1 MEDLFLTVFK
11 ISLTTS
17 IVIISLIVLGSLIN
31 KRYAAKWKY
40 GLWIILALRLII
52 PFSYELPEAQLQVTI
67 PAEVGSQN
75 MSEMFEAEPS
85 AATAYSEPMVMDPPA
100 PLPQTVAPLSIE
112 PDIRKKS
119 LPSITLLQALSYLWI
134 VGVVCLL
141 LWQLTSYFYY
151 KGKLVKNGKTIK
163 NPILLEELN
172 ELCEKLGIRRSITFM
187 TYSKAHSP
195 MVLGFWHP
203 VLVLPK
209 EEYSREESFYILKHE
224 LIHLRRHDVLVK
236 FLLLLARD
244 FHWFNPVIYL
254 MHREAV
260 VDMEVACDEAVVRG
274 EAFEQRKAYT
284 ETLMSNLHRQRSRGP
299 LLSTQFSGG
308 VRIMKKR
315 FRNILTKANKKSGAI
330 LFGII
335 FVLTITVGAMVSYA
349 KEEATPEIV
358 SDGVFSENAAD
369 EAMSGQSAG
378 EGDISVPTIKDAD
391 DSSAVSALAVG
402 ANREAATTL
411 TLLKE
416 GFEEERSAT
425 LYVGEGYSFY
435 MIDGL
440 WTMLTPDSWYA
451 ERNENVRFWI
461 SNYEGLNKNQ
471 VERILT
477 NQGYTVGTIDLW
489 KVEGDTMYTVR
500 CYETENDVWTFRSVY
515 PPEFEEGWGEDIWA
529 MFETFEVEEGYSVR
543 EHTQKAV
550 MPEGEHPQLYEVT
563 YADSTNGAWYVHD
576 PEYTGSYIY
585 NELTISNITDTTF
598 DFTVT
603 SRNYETDE
611 TEVVI
616 PLSTAYFNED
626 MISAT
631 YSGEDYTL
639 TFDFTDTVNPLP
651 IVLSINLWGVDSLEG
666 ISFYN
671 NNIPGYE
678 AG

>member
-1 MEDLFLTVFK
+1 MEDLFLTVLK

-17 IVIISLIVLGSLIN
+17 IVILALIVLGALIN

-40 GLWIILALRLII
+40 RLWIILAIRLII
-52 PFSYELPEAQLQVTI
+52 PVNYELPDAQLQVTI
-67 PAEVGSQN
+67 PAEVGSQKV
-75 MSEMFEAEPS
+75 SEMFEAEPFTT
-85 AATAYSEPMVMDPPA
+85 ATYSEPLVMDPPTA
-100 PLPQTVAPLSIE
+100 LPQTMTPLSIE
-112 PDIRKKS
+112 SNIREKS
-119 LPSITLLQALSYLWI
+119 LPSVTLLQALSYLWG

-151 KGKLVKNGKTIK
+151 KGKLIKNGKAIK

-172 ELCEKLGIRRSITFM
+172 ELSKRLGIRQSITFM

-209 EEYSREESFYILKHE
+209 EDYSREESFYILKHE

-244 FHWFNPVIYL
+244 FHWFNPVVYL

-260 VDMEVACDEAVVRG
+260 VDMEIACDEAVVRG

-299 LLSTQFSGG
+299 ILSTQFSGG

-315 FRNILTKANKKSGAI
+315 FKNILSKANKKSGTI
-330 LFGII
+330 LFASI

-349 KEEATPEIV
+349 KEEPAPETISNEV
-358 SDGVFSENAAD
+358 SGEGAA
-369 EAMSGQSAG
+369 EAELSVQSAG
-378 EGDISVPTIKDAD
+378 EEDIFAPNMEDAD
-391 DSSAVSALAVG
+391 DSAASALAVG
-402 ANREAATTL
+402 ANREATTTL

-416 GFEEERSAT
+416 GFEEEEPAT

-440 WTMLTPDSWYA
+440 WTMLTPNSWYA
-451 ERNENVRFWI
+451 DWNESVRFWI
-461 SNYEGLNKNQ
+461 SNYEGLNKSQ

-477 NQGYTVGTIDLW
+477 NQGYTVGSKDLW

-515 PPEFEEGWGEDIWA
+515 PPEFEEGWGEDLWA

-611 TEVVI
+611 IEVVI

-639 TFDFTDTVNPLP
+639 TFDFTDTINPLP
-651 IVLSINLWGVDSLEG
+651 VVLSIDLWGEDSLEG

>member
-1 MEDLFLTVFK
+1 MENIFLTIFK

-17 IVIISLIVLGSLIN
+17 IVVLALIVLGSLIN

-40 GLWIILALRLII
+40 RLWIILALRLLI
-52 PFSYELPEAQLQVTI
+52 PINYELPDAQLQITI
-67 PAEVGSQN
+67 PAEMGSQKV
-75 MSEMFEAEPS
+75 SEIFESEPL
-85 AATAYSEPMVMDPPA
+85 AATVYSEPLVMDPPA
-100 PLPQTVAPLSIE
+100 PWSQTMAPLTVE
-112 PDIRKKS
+112 PDIREKS
-119 LPSITLLQALSYLWI
+119 QPSVTLLQALSYLWA
-134 VGVVCLL
+134 VGVICLL
-141 LWQLTSYFYY
+141 LWQLTSFFYY
-151 KGKLVKNGKTIK
+151 KGKLIKNGKTIK

-172 ELCEKLGIRRSITFM
+172 ELCEKLGIRSSITFL
-187 TYSKAHSP
+187 TYSKAQSP
-195 MVLGFWHP
+195 MVLGFFHP

-209 EEYSREESFYILKHE
+209 EEYSREESYYILKHE
-224 LIHLRRHDVLVK
+224 LVHLRRHDILVK

-244 FHWFNPVIYL
+244 FHWFNPAIYL
-254 MHREAV
+254 MQREAV
-260 VDMEVACDEAVVRG
+260 VDMEIACDEAVVRG
-274 EAFEQRKAYT
+274 ESFDQRKAYT
-284 ETLMSNLHRQRSRGP
+284 ETLLSNLHRQRSRGP

-315 FRNILTKANKKSGAI
+315 FKNILTKANKKSGTI
-330 LFGII
+330 LFAII
-335 FVLTITVGAMVSYA
+335 AVLTITVGAMVSYA
-349 KEEATPEIV
+349 KEDPTPEMT
-358 SDGVFSENAAD
+358 SDGTFSGNAT
-369 EAMSGQSAG
+369 EEETPGQSAG
-378 EGDISVPTIKDAD
+378 EGDISTPGIEETDDLTA
-391 DSSAVSALAVG
+391 DSSLAAG
-402 ANREAATTL
+402 AGREATTTL

-416 GFEEERSAT
+416 GMEEEASAT

-435 MIDGL
+435 LIDGI
-440 WTMLTPDSWYA
+440 WAMLTPDSWYGEKN
-451 ERNENVRFWI
+451 ERVRFWI
-461 SNYEGLNKNQ
+461 SNYAGLNKSQ

-477 NQGYTVGTIDLW
+477 NQGYTVGSRYLW
-489 KVEGDTMYTVR
+489 KVEGDTMYTVM
-500 CYETENDVWTFRSVY
+500 CYETENDVWTFRTVY
-515 PPEFEEGWGEDIWA
+515 PPEFEEGWGEDLDA
-529 MFETFEVEEGYSVR
+529 MFDTFEVEEGYSVR

-563 YADSTNGAWYVHD
+563 YADSTNGAWAVYE

-616 PLSTAYFNED
+616 PLSTAYFNDD
-626 MISAT
+626 MVSAT

-639 TFDFTDTVNPLP
+639 TFDFTDTINPLP
-651 IVLSINLWGVDSLEG
+651 VVLSIDLWGVDSLEG